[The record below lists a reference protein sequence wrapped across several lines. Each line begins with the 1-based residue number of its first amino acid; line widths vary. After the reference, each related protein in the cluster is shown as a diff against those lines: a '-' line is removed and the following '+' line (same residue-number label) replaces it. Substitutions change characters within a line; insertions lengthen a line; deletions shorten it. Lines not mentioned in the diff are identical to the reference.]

1 MTKTIDDRDECK
13 LILILKGI
21 SNFDQSRYSGRWYE
35 YSNVF
40 EFYDIGA
47 RCIRATYTDD
57 GDKIGVLNEAV
68 NSM

>member
-1 MTKTIDDRDECK
+1 MSWTKNQIRIKYNFT
-13 LILILKGI
+13 GV
-21 SNFDQSRYSGRWYE
+21 SNFDIGRYTGTWYE

-47 RCIRATYTDD
+47 RCIRATYTDE